1 MKNDKLDIKSDEQSL
16 ANSHYAGISW
26 VGMSKIQSFII
37 DNDRQVPVELD
48 LFVNLLP
55 GHRGIHMSRLYQLQ
69 MDAVLGK
76 KVSAQQLQNVL
87 IQSIVSQEGISTQAK
102 IKMSFQ
108 SLLSTK
114 SLKSNIEGFRS
125 YPVEITAEV
134 DKNGVFKLMTKFI
147 ITYSSTCP
155 QSSKLSKEFFK
166 DQQLNPT
173 ELQQWYESDQIFPAT
188 PHAQRSHM
196 TVELAVN
203 SGSELKIAEWIQQ
216 IENCLQTSVQTAV
229 KKADEMEFARL
240 NAANTM
246 FCEDAVRKV
255 ALFLDLNSSIEGY
268 RLTADHLESL
278 HPHNAT
284 SQIIKNLVL

>member
-1 MKNDKLDIKSDEQSL
+1 MKNDSHNIKSDEQSL

-26 VGMSKIQSFII
+26 VGMSKIQSFIV

-69 MDAVLGK
+69 MDSVLGK
-76 KVSAQQLQNVL
+76 KVTAQQLQNVL
-87 IQSIVSQEGISTQAK
+87 IQSIVSQEGISTGARL
-102 IKMSFQ
+102 KMSYQ

-125 YPVEITAEV
+125 YPVEITAEA
-134 DKNGVFKLMTKFI
+134 DKNGSFKLITKFVV
-147 ITYSSTCP
+147 TYSSTCP
-155 QSSKLSKEFFK
+155 QSAKLSKEFFK
-166 DQQLNPT
+166 DKQLTPS
-173 ELQQWYESDQIFPAT
+173 ELQQWYESDQIYPAT

-196 TVELAVN
+196 TVELAVKP
-203 SGSELKIAEWIQQ
+203 GSELSISEWIQQ
-216 IENCLQTSVQTAV
+216 IEHCLQTPVQTAV

-240 NAANTM
+240 NAAHTM

-255 ALFLDLNSSIEGY
+255 ATFLDLNGNIDGY
-268 RLTADHLESL
+268 KLTADHLESL

-284 SQIIKNLVL
+284 SQIIRNY